1 MKIDEHIAVLKQKDG
16 ENIGFSESERQG
28 TTTSANLE
36 DNGDVSFSL
45 KGKSPQGEQDTLTVC
60 KMLINVL
67 NKNGGKWREPEPGV
81 DFVDCVSYD
90 SEDFNKKIEIQVIRA
105 STRQDL
111 WKNLS
116 ATGKIERQGIPI
128 NDLVLDIKTSIDKKA
143 SDRKIPISYRYS
155 ITLALDA
162 TRLPSH
168 TLDRVVNQFRN
179 DYSEYSKSLGFDSIW
194 IVGPTE
200 SLTSR
205 LDIDPQDNKNGHDM
219 PY

>member
-1 MKIDEHIAVLKQKDG
+1 MKLDEHIAVLKQKDG

-28 TTTSANLE
+28 TTASANLE
-36 DNGDVSFSL
+36 EDGNVSYSL
-45 KGKSPQGEQDTLTVC
+45 KGKSPQGEQDTLAVGQ
-60 KMLINVL
+60 KLIDVL
-67 NKNGGKWREPEPGV
+67 NKAGDKWSNPELGEGV
-81 DFVDCVSYD
+81 VDCASYD
-90 SEDFNKKIEIQVIRA
+90 LEDPNKKIEIQVIRA
-105 STRQDL
+105 STNQQL
-111 WKNLS
+111 WKSLS
-116 ATGKIERQGIPI
+116 ATGEIDRLRITIDELVS
-128 NDLVLDIKTSIDKKA
+128 DLRTSIDKKA
-143 SDRKIPISYRYS
+143 SERIIPSNIRSS

-162 TRLPSH
+162 TRLAGH